1 MMGRVTINCG
11 SGEEST
17 SVSNMFIDT
26 YMGDANDAQI
36 KVYLYLLRMM
46 SANLPTSVSDIAD
59 KFNHTEKDVMRAL
72 RYWEKQGLISLEYD
86 GARHLTGIHME
97 DMPSFREMPA
107 ELPPVKQFPVQEE
120 AAPLIM
126 QTPAQTSFPAPAPV
140 QPQIQAPVQNAV
152 PEKPNYT
159 VKQLQDFRQ
168 DAHCSQLLY
177 IAEQYFGRTL
187 SVAEM
192 RTILYI
198 HNDLQFSD
206 DLLDYLMQYCIE
218 HEKTDFRYMEK
229 VAIEWDRDGI
239 RTPKQA
245 KSRSAK
251 YDKRIYVVMKSL
263 GMENAPTD
271 KEAGFI
277 SQWLDS
283 YGFSMDII
291 QEACDRTVLS
301 TQKNRLRYADG
312 ILRNWHDNGV
322 QDKNDIARLD
332 AAHTAAPAARNIRSS
347 ERTAAR
353 KNSFNQ
359 FQQNDYD
366 FDALEKQ
373 LLHN

>member
-1 MMGRVTINCG
+1 MMGRVTINYG
-11 SGEEST
+11 SGET
-17 SVSNMFIDT
+17 TTAVSNIFIDE
-26 YMGDANDAQI
+26 YLGNANDAQI

-97 DMPSFREMPA
+97 D
-107 ELPPVKQFPVQEE
+107 LPGSPEHSLPEETTPVKHFPAREE
-120 AAPLIM
+120 SIS
-126 QTPAQTSFPAPAPV
+126 TPAPDS
-140 QPQIQAPVQNAV
+140 V
-152 PEKPNYT
+152 PEKPNYSA
-159 VKQLQDFRQ
+159 KQLQNFRQ
-168 DAHCSQLLY
+168 DEHCSQLLY

-198 HNDLQFSD
+198 HNELQFSD

-239 RTPKQA
+239 KTSKQA
-245 KSRSAK
+245 KSRSGK

-263 GMENAPTD
+263 GMDNAPTD
-271 KEAGFI
+271 KEVGFI
-277 SQWLDS
+277 CKWLEEYD
-283 YGFSMDII
+283 FSMDII

-312 ILRNWHDNGV
+312 ILRNWRDNGV
-322 QDKNDIARLD
+322 QDKKDIARLD
-332 AAHTAAPAARNIRSS
+332 AAHSAPQVGQAARTS
-347 ERTAAR
+347 AG

-373 LLHN
+373 LLKN